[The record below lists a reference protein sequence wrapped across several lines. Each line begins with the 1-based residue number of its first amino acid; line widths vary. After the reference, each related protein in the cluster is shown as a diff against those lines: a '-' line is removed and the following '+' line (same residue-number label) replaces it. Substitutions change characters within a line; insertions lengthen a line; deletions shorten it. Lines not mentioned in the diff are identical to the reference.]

1 MASIESLLNPLPN
14 LPTSN
19 RPPLPTP
26 SPEFPTSLTVMSR
39 LPRQRKQKLA
49 KDAPIFQRGKPR
61 GEIRYPPC
69 EGRDDELASL
79 HRDFRIHPFGNIA
92 EYPRHIPYNSDK
104 KSFQERTARESFEV
118 FQYTFQLPSEDKQWT
133 VMWDYNIG
141 LVRITHLFKCND
153 YSKTTPAKMLNQ
165 NPGLRD
171 ICHSITG
178 GALAAQG
185 YWMPYEAAKAVASTF
200 CWKIRFALT
209 PIFGTDFPNTCI
221 PPSDRSRFGRMIIDA
236 SVVRMATE
244 KADYYRMLEL
254 QRLPTDSVRAEYL
267 QRHSSASGIDTKRAP
282 LGRNILPKHHQYHQ
296 SNTLTSND
304 TSLMGY
310 GSSPE
315 MDYYSSGTEPY
326 CVSPVSPIRLGFTP
340 VNTPRSTGVYPPA
353 PPSSSGGDLPS
364 AHEILASAYT
374 GLQSRAKERA
384 KAQALTQARGRVIP
398 TSVPYTLPTAPAYI
412 TSHSASTTS
421 TPSAEPEGSDIDA
434 EAEPDIEF
442 FDVDSEYEL
451 ESNSSDESTPST
463 SSSSSDDSSE
473 MNVRR
478 DTGIVMHR
486 LPRLPPSRY
495 PGSEADIDSSSPR
508 DTDGDGDS
516 AMHHIRARTMK
527 SVTASSGAARKRGR
541 RAYPYPQPYPYP
553 QTQYD
558 RDFEPSLER
567 DRFIRRGGYEESL
580 QTHVRT
586 PCPPDHTLRRE
597 IAAAQALLSMM
608 GNSVARV
615 RSSSDVDG
623 GHHGRYDENFVAL
636 RNMYGYDRSY
646 GQLQEASHARQLELK
661 HEHTSEEN
669 RVKPEIK
676 SETQFAPVRSGA
688 RADHGHS
695 QAHARESKAARPY
708 GQYLLSKSNPFAAA
722 GQKRERRVSA

>member
-1 MASIESLLNPLPN
+1 
-14 LPTSN
+14 
-19 RPPLPTP
+19 
-26 SPEFPTSLTVMSR
+26 MSR

-49 KDAPIFQRGKPR
+49 KDAPIFQCGKPR
-61 GEIRYPPC
+61 GEVRYPPC

-104 KSFQERTARESFEV
+104 KSFQERTARGSFEV
-118 FQYTFQLPSEDKQWT
+118 FQYTFQLPGEDKQWT

-221 PPSDRSRFGRMIIDA
+221 PPNDRSRFGRMIIDA
-236 SVVRMATE
+236 SVVRTATE

-254 QRLPTDSVRAEYL
+254 QRLPTDSLRAEYL
-267 QRHSSASGIDTKRAP
+267 QRPSSAPGIDTKRAP
-282 LGRNILPKHHQYHQ
+282 LGRSILPKHHQHHR
-296 SNTLTSND
+296 SNTLTSTD
-304 TSLMGY
+304 TSVMGY

-326 CVSPVSPIRLGFTP
+326 CVSPVSPIRRGFTP
-340 VNTPRSTGVYPPA
+340 VNTLRSTDVYPPA

-374 GLQSRAKERA
+374 GLRSRAKERA
-384 KAQALTQARGRVIP
+384 KARALAQARGRVIP
-398 TSVPYTLPTAPAYI
+398 TSVPYTPSMAPANR
-412 TSHSASTTS
+412 TSYSASTTS
-421 TPSAEPEGSDIDA
+421 TPSAEPEGSDIDG
-434 EAEPDIEF
+434 EAETDIEF
-442 FDVDSEYEL
+442 FDVDGEYEF

-463 SSSSSDDSSE
+463 SSSSSDDSNE

-478 DTGIVMHR
+478 DTGVVMHR

-495 PGSEADIDSSSPR
+495 PGREADIDSSSPR
-508 DTDGDGDS
+508 DTDGDGDT
-516 AMHHIRARTMK
+516 AMYDVRARTSK
-527 SVTASSGAARKRGR
+527 RVTAASVVTRKRDR
-541 RAYPYPQPYPYP
+541 RAYPYPQPYIYP

-558 RDFEPSLER
+558 RDFGPSLER
-567 DRFIRRGGYEESL
+567 DRSIRRGGCEESL
-580 QTHVRT
+580 RTHAHT
-586 PCPPDHTLRRE
+586 PSPPDHALRRE
-597 IAAAQALLSMM
+597 IAAAQALISMM
-608 GNSVARV
+608 DNRVARG

-623 GHHGRYDENFVAL
+623 GHGGHFGRCDEGNFLAPRSV
-636 RNMYGYDRSY
+636 YGHSDVYCQPQESHYER
-646 GQLQEASHARQLELK
+646 QQEARQVCLPMQ
-661 HEHTSEEN
+661 N

-676 SETQFAPVRSGA
+676 SETQIAPPSVA
-688 RADHGHS
+688 WADHDHGHS
-695 QAHARESKAARPY
+695 KVHAREAKPAPLY
-708 GQYLLSKSNPFAAA
+708 GHHLLPKSNRFASA
-722 GQKRERRVSA
+722 GRTQKRERRAST